1 MNNICTLIK
10 DLFPLYI
17 EDLCSEESKVMIEQH
32 ISECANCKN
41 ELELLSTP
49 DTFKP
54 INNNEKKLIERIDN
68 SFKKEKQKAVIKS
81 ILLFSLSLILVIGT
95 AFLRIPL
102 ELAES
107 DFKTNGYWRAN
118 PDYEEW
124 GFGVSEKSNF
134 NNEYMEF
141 FINEKHG
148 KYSTVVIPQT
158 STILNFDNG
167 KKISILHYV
176 DENKPVQKDFNDYKK
191 EYFSASRYPFLFS
204 SIKKGI
210 EKMEFDSARF
220 PNYDYRIYHTLIKK
234 SVIELPLLCSPSEYN
249 EACAFYGLFH
259 TIVPLTNGYYI
270 LGENKKYI
278 TWGYSSYAENSTTYH
293 IEFQSKEN
301 LEKQYAIILTGFSKS
316 EAQELFESVM
326 LK

>member
-68 SFKKEKQKAVIKS
+68 SFKREKQKAVIKS
-81 ILLFSLSLILVIGT
+81 MLLFSLSLILVIGI

-107 DFKTNGYWRAN
+107 DFKTNGYWRATS
-118 PDYEEW
+118 DYEEW

-141 FINEKHG
+141 FINKNHG
-148 KYSTVVIPQT
+148 EYSIIVIPQT

-234 SVIELPLLCSPSEYN
+234 RVIELPLLCSPSEYN

-278 TWGYSSYAENSTTYH
+278 TWGYSSYAENITTYH

-316 EAQELFESVM
+316 EAQELFESVV

>member
-17 EDLCSEESKVMIEQH
+17 EDLCSEESKVMIKQH
-32 ISECANCKN
+32 VSECVNCKK

-49 DTFKP
+49 DTIKK
-54 INNNEKKLIERIDN
+54 IDEDGKKLIKRIDN
-68 SFKKEKQKAVIKS
+68 SFKKEKQKAVVKS
-81 ILLFSLSLILVIGT
+81 ILLFSLSLILIVGIG
-95 AFLRIPL
+95 FLRIPL

-107 DFKTNGYWRAN
+107 EFKTNGFWRATS
-118 PDYEEW
+118 DYEEW
-124 GFGVSEKSNF
+124 GFGVSEKTNF

-141 FINEKHG
+141 FINENHG

-191 EYFSASRYPFLFS
+191 EYFSASRYPLLFS
-204 SIKKGI
+204 SIRKGI
-210 EKMEFDSARF
+210 EKMGFNSTLF
-220 PNYDYRIYHTLIKK
+220 PNYDFRIYHELIKK
-234 SVIELPLLCSPSEYN
+234 GVIELPLLCSPSEYN
-249 EACAFYGLFH
+249 KACAFYGLFH

-278 TWGYSSYAENSTTYH
+278 TWGYSSYAENITTYH
-293 IEFQSKEN
+293 IEFQSKDN
-301 LEKQYAIILTGFSKS
+301 LEKQYVVILTGFSKS
-316 EAQELFESVM
+316 EAQELLESVV

>member
-10 DLFPLYI
+10 DLFPLYM

-32 ISECANCKN
+32 ISECVHCKN

-49 DTFKP
+49 DTLKP
-54 INNNEKKLIERIDN
+54 IDNNGKNLIERIDN
-68 SFKKEKQKAVIKS
+68 SFKKEKHKAVIKS
-81 ILLFSLSLILVIGT
+81 ILLFSLSLIMVIVI

-107 DFKTNGYWRAN
+107 EFKENGYWRATCN
-118 PDYEEW
+118 YEEW
-124 GFGVSEKSNF
+124 GFGISQKNNF
-134 NNEYMEF
+134 NNEYIEF
-141 FINEKHG
+141 YINERYG
-148 KYSTVVIPQT
+148 EYSTTVYPKT

-167 KKISILHYV
+167 KKISVLHYV
-176 DENKPVQKDFNDYKK
+176 DENKPVPKDFNDYKK

-210 EKMEFDSARF
+210 EKMEFDSTRF
-220 PNYDYRIYHTLIKK
+220 PNYDHRIYHTLIKK

-249 EACAFYGLFH
+249 EACAFYGLFN

-270 LGENKKYI
+270 LGENKDYI
-278 TWGYSSYAENSTTYH
+278 TWGYSSYAENATTYH

-316 EAQELFESVM
+316 EAQELFESVV

>member
-210 EKMEFDSARF
+210 EKPVACGCC
-220 PNYDYRIYHTLIKK
+220 DYCKRIKK
-234 SVIELPLLCSPSEYN
+234 
-249 EACAFYGLFH
+249 
-259 TIVPLTNGYYI
+259 
-270 LGENKKYI
+270 
-278 TWGYSSYAENSTTYH
+278 
-293 IEFQSKEN
+293 
-301 LEKQYAIILTGFSKS
+301 IIQWEEIK
-316 EAQELFESVM
+316 
-326 LK
+326 